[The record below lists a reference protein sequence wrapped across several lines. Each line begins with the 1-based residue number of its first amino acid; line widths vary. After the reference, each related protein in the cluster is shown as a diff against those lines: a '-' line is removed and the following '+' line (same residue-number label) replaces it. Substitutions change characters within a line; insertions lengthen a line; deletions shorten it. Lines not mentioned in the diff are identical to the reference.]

1 MMQNPEYSHNLEIE
15 LKARVQQREEV
26 ESRLSSFMHYI
37 GPINKLDE
45 YWEVSNAR
53 LGDFGGFRFR
63 VRHEL
68 ASTTITFKEKT
79 FDGDVEINHEFEFSV
94 NGEPAFKAFIEKM
107 HAHLIYQKQ
116 KRGTRWEDGTGLVA
130 EVVEVSSL
138 GLFLE
143 VECIGDSRVTLQ
155 QEEAK
160 SRLYKVIDQ
169 CGISRSALEPR
180 PYSQL
185 LGY

>member
-1 MMQNPEYSHNLEIE
+1 MQNPEYSHNLEIE

-68 ASTTITFKEKT
+68 AMWAINQAKWKAAKQFANNNGMKFMIITELDLET
-79 FDGDVEINHEFEFSV
+79 L
-94 NGEPAFKAFIEKM
+94 NGK
-107 HAHLIYQKQ
+107 
-116 KRGTRWEDGTGLVA
+116 
-130 EVVEVSSL
+130 
-138 GLFLE
+138 
-143 VECIGDSRVTLQ
+143 
-155 QEEAK
+155 
-160 SRLYKVIDQ
+160 
-169 CGISRSALEPR
+169 
-180 PYSQL
+180 
-185 LGY
+185 